1 MEAGSKMELDQIIS
15 TMRSNF
21 VTQLALCEEL
31 EAIADSLPSDIDTQ
45 KCLQAARTLYPA
57 IKRAHDFEENK
68 VFPLLSSDM
77 GSYYGGSQP
86 PLASSLER
94 LRYEHWEDESFAEEL
109 SDALAS
115 RITDVA
121 NAETI
126 GYMLRGFFE
135 GLRRH
140 IAFET
145 DHILPLLVRR
155 LEAES

>member
-1 MEAGSKMELDQIIS
+1 MKSVADMELDQIIA
-15 TMRSNF
+15 TMRNNLA
-21 VTQLALCEEL
+21 TQLALCEEL
-31 EAIADSLPSDIDTQ
+31 EAIADSLPGDVDAQ
-45 KCLQAARTLYPA
+45 KCLHAARTLYPA

-68 VFPLLSSDM
+68 VFPLLSADM
-77 GSYYGGSQP
+77 GTYYGGSQP

-109 SDALAS
+109 SDALAQ
-115 RITDVA
+115 RVTDVA

-140 IAFET
+140 IAFESEL
-145 DHILPLLVRR
+145 ILPLLVRR
-155 LEAES
+155 LEAGN